1 MDSTRMYF
9 PVFSRLVTLD
19 LWDIEVFSQVWG
31 SMPRKLTYTN
41 ASIAIICFG
50 IDNPDSLYNTVERW
64 APEFKWL
71 TGMNLPILLV
81 GCKKDIRSDPEE
93 IERIKKNPYRGLVS
107 VEEGRKMARLMGA
120 TIYLECSAKTGEGID
135 EVFYHAARLSLLAKL
150 NAPK

>member
-19 LWDIEVFSQVWG
+19 LWDIEVFSQAWG
-31 SMPRKLTYTN
+31 SMPRKLTYIN

-50 IDNPDSLYNTVERW
+50 IDNSDSLYNTVERW

-93 IERIKKNPYRGLVS
+93 IGRIKENPYRGLVS
-107 VEEGRKMARLMGA
+107 VEE
-120 TIYLECSAKTGEGID
+120 
-135 EVFYHAARLSLLAKL
+135 
-150 NAPK
+150 